1 MVTSKL
7 IIPIDYIISGE
18 GGSSHPE
25 VGRMNHPVEVLAAA
39 GSEVHIQNQWDE
51 SFHGIS
57 EISLGTVIPLLLPS
71 FLRGK
76 TGNFLLAHSNSKL
89 WRMLNFRKSPSLL
102 WWPQIFLTHIF
113 ALFNQWQ
120 TQPVPCR
127 ENSCYMSQATFYLL
141 VFLFFFFLNSSL
153 IILNLRGFLSVST
166 LSVFRACPITKRNLS
181 VEACMWFCEQ
191 VGIHQQGDISRMAT
205 WFSAGRCKLA
215 LPVPRASQKLCNVP
229 SLI

>member
-25 VGRMNHPVEVLAAA
+25 VGRMNHPMEVLAAA
-39 GSEVHIQNQWDE
+39 ASEIHIQNQWDE

-57 EISLGTVIPLLLPS
+57 EISLGSVIPLLLPS

-76 TGNFLLAHSNSKL
+76 TGNFLLAHSNSSSKL
-89 WRMLNFRKSPSLL
+89 WRMLNFLKSPSLL

-113 ALFNQWQ
+113 PLFNQRQ

-141 VFLFFFFLNSSL
+141 VFLILFFFFFL
-153 IILNLRGFLSVST
+153 ILHWLF
-166 LSVFRACPITKRNLS
+166 
-181 VEACMWFCEQ
+181 
-191 VGIHQQGDISRMAT
+191 
-205 WFSAGRCKLA
+205 
-215 LPVPRASQKLCNVP
+215 
-229 SLI
+229 